1 MILFRSA
8 AFLLVFGV
16 TASSVLAA
24 GGTLSPPTPAP
35 APKVTIVKPVKPKKP
50 VAVVTVPV
58 KKPSVAATVAKKPV
72 TAVAKKIAPLKT
84 TIAAVAPIVDDWAK
98 TFGDLGP
105 AYISAVRLAK
115 LEKYDAT
122 IKAMTALNKPDDPRV
137 NNWIGYSLRK
147 MGKVDEAMPYYDKA
161 LKAAPKFTPAHEY
174 LGEAYVQMKD
184 AAKAKDQLAQIETL
198 CGNKTCE
205 EYMDLSEAIAKAK
218 L

>member
-1 MILFRSA
+1 MIMLRSA

-24 GGTLSPPTPAP
+24 GGTSSPSTPAP
-35 APKVTIVKPVKPKKP
+35 APKVTIVKPPKTKKP
-50 VAVVTVPV
+50 AAIVIAPV
-58 KKPSVAATVAKKPV
+58 KKPAVAATVAKKPPV
-72 TAVAKKIAPLKT
+72 VAAKKVAPLKT
-84 TIAAVAPIVDDWAK
+84 TIASVAPIVDDWAK

-115 LEKYDAT
+115 ADKYPET

-161 LKAAPKFTPAHEY
+161 LKAAPNFTPAHEY

-184 AAKAKDQLAQIETL
+184 AAKAKDQLAQIAKL

-205 EYMDLSEAIAKAK
+205 EYVDLSEAIKLAKM
-218 L
+218 